1 MTAFG
6 THFGSPECLTSSE
19 THEGRILE
27 GLVNACKHRQHRQHL
42 ITSLAWIPRPSQTPS
57 RQLQDPPYEPKI
69 AQDLPQTASDPSKR
83 PQDRPRILSRQLQG
97 PPRRAEDRPRPLQ
110 DSLRLLK
117 TSPRPPKILLDAP
130 KKISSGTSGAKLK
143 LCKKRC
149 RVCKNHQCQALGG
162 IHYLRAS
169 TDTDLW
175 DLQNRPKV

>member
-1 MTAFG
+1 M
-6 THFGSPECLTSSE
+6 
-19 THEGRILE
+19 
-27 GLVNACKHRQHRQHL
+27 NACKHRQHRQHL

-130 KKISSGTSGAKLK
+130 KKISSGTPLFDRGPRFAPTRSNRGPRAPALTLQAPKPGQFGASGNLSGSFS
-143 LCKKRC
+143 
-149 RVCKNHQCQALGG
+149 ALLYSIGVPD
-162 IHYLRAS
+162 LRPHGQIGVPAR
-169 TDTDLW
+169 
-175 DLQNRPKV
+175 QR